1 MDTLNPR
8 KGSDYIASLPYDLFR
23 DTVDCRHSRLY
34 IIRNYEEQPLFC
46 GLCFYR
52 EGWES
57 ELPTRIHLFKTLA
70 ENGNPETSPK
80 FLAHML
86 LAVGLEPPKPDQNLR
101 DFQKLRSP
109 RARVQ
114 YTKPAWGLFPVA
126 SSLWKLMG
134 YQPPL
139 AIVLVRGASGRPE
152 SAIAEELDL
161 SLTDVHIRM
170 AKAIRT
176 AMGYLPNERSKAN
189 DRSERRRSSDAEPE
203 AAAEYGR
210 N

>member
-1 MDTLNPR
+1 MAPQASLIPGREFYT
-8 KGSDYIASLPYDLFR
+8 SLPYDAFR
-23 DTVDCRHSRLY
+23 ETVACRHSSLY
-34 IIRNYEEQPLFC
+34 VLRNYDSQPLFC

-57 ELPTRIHLFKTLA
+57 ELPTRVHLFKTLA

-80 FLAHML
+80 FLAHLL

-101 DFQKLRSP
+101 DFQNRRSP

-139 AIVLVRGASGRPE
+139 AIVLVRGASGVDEAR
-152 SAIAEELDL
+152 IAEELDT
-161 SLTDVHIRM
+161 SLVDIHIRM

-176 AMGYLPNERSKAN
+176 AIGFLPNETRPDRHRSK
-189 DRSERRRSSDAEPE
+189 SEDESEDQAKLGS
-203 AAAEYGR
+203 

>member
-1 MDTLNPR
+1 MVPLNQS
-8 KGSDYIASLPYDLFR
+8 KGRDYISTLPYDAFR
-23 DTVDCRHSRLY
+23 ETLDCHHSSLY
-34 IIRNYEEQPLFC
+34 ILKNYEEQPLFC

-52 EGWES
+52 QGWES
-57 ELPTRIHLFKTLA
+57 ELPTRVHLFKTLA

-80 FLAHML
+80 FLAHL
-86 LAVGLEPPKPDQNLR
+86 FLAVGLEPPRPDQNIR

-139 AIVLVRGASGRPE
+139 AIVLIRGASGRPE
-152 SAIAEELDL
+152 SAIATELDL
-161 SLTDVHIRM
+161 SLIDVHIRM

-176 AMGYLPNERSKAN
+176 AMGYLPNERTRLHHSRTRKETN
-189 DRSERRRSSDAEPE
+189 SEAGSEL
-203 AAAEYGR
+203 GI